1 MNTPAAQALAA
12 HDVRHADLLID
23 GREVPAASGASFE
36 RTSPAHD
43 VVVGSYARGAA
54 EDVHAAVAAARRA
67 FDHGPWPRRAGVERA
82 RVLHRTGELIRR
94 DREELAR
101 IESLESG
108 KPITQALD
116 EVDGSADLW
125 EYAATLA
132 RHSYGDAHNDL
143 GADVLAL
150 VVNEPVGVVSIITPW
165 NFPLLIVSQKLPFAL
180 AAGCTAVVKPSE
192 LTAGTT
198 TRLGR
203 LLLEAGLDD
212 GVVNVI
218 TGAGGVGAAMS
229 AHPDTDMV
237 SFTGSTSVGRRVAA
251 AAGEQLKRVE
261 LELGGKNPQIL
272 CADADLD
279 AALDAVV
286 FGVYFNA
293 GECCN
298 SGSRVLVHSSIA
310 REVQHEIVARSR
322 RVPMGDP
329 LDPDTKIGAI
339 TSDEQLA
346 TIERYVDAGQ
356 REGSQLLLGGHRH
369 QSDVGRFFEP
379 TVFADVTP
387 EMSIA
392 QEEIF
397 GPVLS
402 VITFDTLEQ
411 AIDIANSTMY
421 GLSAGIWTR
430 DINSALTAA
439 QRLQA
444 GTVWVNRW
452 MDGYPEL
459 PFGGY
464 KASGEGRELGR
475 QAIGSFTQTKT
486 IQLQVGA
493 RTTRWVP
500 SAGGVA

>member
-1 MNTPAAQALAA
+1 MITPATTLAD
-12 HDVRHADLLID
+12 HKVVHSDLLIA
-23 GREVPAASGASFE
+23 GREVAASSGETFE

-43 VVVGSYARGAA
+43 TVVGSYALADGD
-54 EDVHAAVAAARRA
+54 DVDKAVTAARRA
-67 FDHGPWPRRAGVERA
+67 FDEGPWPRRAGIERA
-82 RVLHRTGELIRR
+82 RVLHRTSELIRR
-94 DREELAR
+94 DRFDLAR
-101 IESLESG
+101 LEALESG

-125 EYAATLA
+125 EYAASLA

-143 GADVLAL
+143 GQDVLAM
-150 VVNEPVGVVSIITPW
+150 VVNEPIGVISIITPW

-198 TRLGR
+198 ARLGR

-212 GVVNVI
+212 GVVNVV
-218 TGAGGVGAAMS
+218 TGRGGVGAAMS
-229 AHPDTDMV
+229 SHPGTDMV
-237 SFTGSTSVGRRVAA
+237 SFTGSTAVGRKVAA
-251 AAGEQLKRVE
+251 AAGAELKRVE
-261 LELGGKNPQIL
+261 LELGGKNPQIV

-286 FGVYFNA
+286 FGIYFNA

-310 REVQHEIVARSR
+310 QDFQQEIVKRSR
-322 RVPMGDP
+322 QVPIGDP
-329 LDPDTKIGAI
+329 LDPTTKIGAI

-346 TIERYVDAGQ
+346 TIEHYVAEGQ
-356 REGSQLLLGGHRH
+356 REGSELLLGGSRRATE
-369 QSDVGRFFEP
+369 VGRFYEP
-379 TVFADVTP
+379 TVFAGVQPT
-387 EMSIA
+387 MSIA
-392 QEEIF
+392 KEEIF

-402 VITFDTLEQ
+402 VLTFDTLDQ
-411 AIDIANSTMY
+411 AISIANSTMY
-421 GLSAGIWTR
+421 GLSAGIWTS

-452 MDGYPEL
+452 MTGYPEL

-475 QAIGSFTQTKT
+475 QAIHSFTQTKT
-486 IQLQVGA
+486 IQLQVGTQ
-493 RTTRWVP
+493 TTRWVP
-500 SAGGVA
+500 SAGGTA